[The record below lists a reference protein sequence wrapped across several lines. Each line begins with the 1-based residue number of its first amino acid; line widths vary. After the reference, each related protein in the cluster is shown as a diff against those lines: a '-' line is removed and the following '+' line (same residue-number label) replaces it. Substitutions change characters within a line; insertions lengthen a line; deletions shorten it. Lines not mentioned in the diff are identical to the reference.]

1 MFRVDLFKRS
11 KRVKL
16 TAKPE
21 DVSSGLAV
29 FKRKIQEL
37 LERADSLDKT
47 MKSLTD
53 LFELKAAARKDVLT
67 VLEDKFGVVRTAEDN
82 LREAQ
87 KLWTQIEDKFGA
99 NRSAAAIKKEA
110 KALLIKLQQDYDKA
124 KLALD
129 KLADNHYPPPLDEDE
144 NVQIENLLDLMVDE
158 FGRIV
163 ALKKGKPKWGAFDG
177 FKVAKLANG
186 VRFARFIEVKGIP
199 KTDGS
204 SLSKGFFIVLV
215 DLTNPKAKGGVLD
228 GDFSDVN
235 LAFAPAITDITKI
248 TKSFKITSKKA
259 TENALAH
266 LCSFNNLAM
275 FNNLIKI
282 DVGTKKDALGD
293 KLTILNSEGVLVKSE
308 GDLIN
313 IRIPKAALGLE
324 DAQTDKDIPSVKYQD
339 LFLDV
344 KRLAGISVSAA
355 APNRIKQTKVKTQPK
370 HIIFQFQLL
379 PVTPKSTD
387 LMEDVDTEDIDML
400 DKLTQDLSRF

>member
-1 MFRVDLFKRS
+1 MFRVDLFRHS

-21 DVSSGLAV
+21 DISSGLAV
-29 FKRKIQEL
+29 FKRKLQEL
-37 LERADSLDKT
+37 MDRANDLDKS
-47 MKSLTD
+47 MKNLTD
-53 LFELKAAARKDVLT
+53 LFELSAAARKDVLT
-67 VLEDKFGVVRTAEDN
+67 VLEDKFGVVRTAEEN
-82 LREAQ
+82 LREGQ

-99 NRSAAAIKKEA
+99 NRSATAIKKEA
-110 KALLIKLQQDYDKA
+110 KALLVKLQQDYDKA
-124 KLALD
+124 KIALD

-144 NVQIENLLDLMVDE
+144 NVQIENLLDLLVDE
-158 FGRIV
+158 FGRV
-163 ALKKGKPKWGAFDG
+163 AALKKGKPKWGAFDG
-177 FKVAKLANG
+177 FKVAKLATG
-186 VRFARFIEVKGIP
+186 IRFARFIEVKGLP

-215 DLTNPKAKGGVLD
+215 DLTNPKAKGGILG
-228 GDFSDVN
+228 GDFSDVS
-235 LAFAPAITDITKI
+235 LAFATAITDITKI

-293 KLTILNSEGVLVKSE
+293 KLTVLNAEGVVVKND

-313 IRIPKAALGLE
+313 IKVPKSALGLE
-324 DAQTDKDIPSVKYQD
+324 LGQTEKDIPSVKAQD

-344 KRLAGISVSAA
+344 KRLAGISVSAN
-355 APNRIKQTKVKTQPK
+355 APNRIKQIKSRSLPE
-370 HIIFQFQLL
+370 HIIFQFQIL
-379 PVTPKSTD
+379 PVVPKSTD